1 FRYDECSIFY
11 KLLSGKARNKT
22 GDKPYYKKDEHADTD
37 DREPTIP
44 CLCVRRQI
52 LWHGKNADANH
63 HRRDR
68 DHNFP
73 LRNGFIT
80 MCKFFHTLCPSLIS
94 RFFILCLHIFRSP
107 VDQRDG
113 NAQYE
118 IVKVLE
124 KHRSKRAWISYA
136 NTCQIDHMN
145 VDHYI
150 AKNNTINTK
159 QGRGKHH
166 DVYENAKCNGKTI
179 RRD

>member
-1 FRYDECSIFY
+1 PNSYLLSFPTRRSSDLKNPRPNQCHDNSYRFRYDECSIFY

-107 VDQRDG
+107 VD
-113 NAQYE
+113 
-118 IVKVLE
+118 
-124 KHRSKRAWISYA
+124 
-136 NTCQIDHMN
+136 
-145 VDHYI
+145 
-150 AKNNTINTK
+150 
-159 QGRGKHH
+159 
-166 DVYENAKCNGKTI
+166 
-179 RRD
+179 